1 MSLSGTWALA
11 PEFSCE
17 DTSDIALGNVIA
29 DPCAPDAPLQRVKP
43 EDLTNFPTVES
54 EDAEGTYRIESADGS
69 PLSLG
74 IGATIVHAL
83 TFAVRHQRP
92 ASALA
97 NHSVVGVRTRKLA
110 PDFPWA
116 DLGPVLERAE
126 STFAYLICGKPLY
139 VVSGIM
145 IATKF
150 LRHTVRNP
158 PRTDLGFGSGDP
170 SSSLHLT
177 GSMGSMGSSS
187 SGIKNVASDLNDVI
201 FAYRLHKVTLGSGPQ
216 EPQIQ
221 AQVQRSRAAFASVHH
236 DRTDNGE
243 AGEEEEGETGSG
255 GGGGGGAICFEM
267 TCEDWRGHDFQILPS
282 VREETETQI
291 ETGN

>member
-29 DPCAPDAPLQRVKP
+29 DPCAPGAPLQRVKP

-54 EDAEGTYRIESADGS
+54 EDAEGAYRIESADGS

-74 IGATIVHAL
+74 IGATIVHAM

-92 ASALA
+92 ASAFA
-97 NHSVVGVRTRKLA
+97 SHRAVGVRTRKLA
-110 PDFPWA
+110 PNFPWNE
-116 DLGPVLERAE
+116 LHPFLERK
-126 STFAYLICGKPLY
+126 SILAYLISGRPLY

-150 LRHTVRNP
+150 LRHTVRDP
-158 PRTDLGFGSGDP
+158 PRTDLGIGFGDI
-170 SSSLHLT
+170 SSSVHLT
-177 GSMGSMGSSS
+177 GSRGTSSPEI
-187 SGIKNVASDLNDVI
+187 GNVNAGLNNI
-201 FAYRLHKVTLGSGPQ
+201 LFAYRLHKVTLGSGPQ

-221 AQVQRSRAAFASVHH
+221 AQLHCPPAAFVSVHH

-243 AGEEEEGETGSG
+243 G
-255 GGGGGGAICFEM
+255 GRKRKERLEALMEVMEVVPFVS
-267 TCEDWRGHDFQILPS
+267 R
-282 VREETETQI
+282 
-291 ETGN
+291 